1 VSIRVNTE
9 RLLLTEVNTKD
20 VVSRTGLKKIHAN
33 FNNIY
38 RKMENEYD
46 QNPDDYRVRAGIVS
60 LWIKMSMDA
69 LLLEKLFSKGIF
81 LAILLIHA

>member
-1 VSIRVNTE
+1 
-9 RLLLTEVNTKD
+9 
-20 VVSRTGLKKIHAN
+20 
-33 FNNIY
+33 
-38 RKMENEYD
+38 MENEYD